1 MQETPSSPDHEDR
14 TNVNNRTL
22 DHTPLYHKNIIKDG
36 SSPALSLALSPS
48 GHLYLYQN
56 QYQDPDQERE
66 ELMSSSVFSK
76 IQNLFLTESGQEDY
90 LVGLLR
96 LGVIN
101 INTLL
106 PATLMFWQTVV
117 QLFITEVR
125 KVSAQYEYIIEDSFQ
140 ISPPLMDLAT
150 LMEQAPF
157 MRGLEYLNLEVM
169 SALWEGLCQALKS
182 DLIPFEGNLQEYL
195 TTHNPAWNKVGRVCF
210 HLAENKADPDHPFA
224 FLATYTVR
232 LSTTSKVQH
241 LPLERALKEYAGD
254 HKRSHLLSLLVPVQ
268 RAAEQCPLIKNL
280 VDTKSLFQ
288 PLAWRAKEAHAFL
301 KSVALI
307 EAAGVMVHVP
317 NWWTPKN
324 PPRPQVNIAIGNAAS
339 SSVGLDALLDFNM
352 EFALPSGEKLTDQE
366 WQELLKSED
375 PLVQIKGQWVEV
387 DQTKITHVL
396 SHWKKIERQ
405 VKNEGLSFAEGLRLL
420 AAAPGQRAAEVLLED
435 VKEWSTVVEGTWLQE
450 VLTRLRHPDQGG
462 EDKILQATLQ
472 KYLKATLRAYQYSGV
487 QWLWWLYN
495 LKLGGCLADDMGLGK
510 SIQVL
515 SLLLL
520 VKHHEFKHH
529 LSEHQVSE
537 NYSSEHHTPKQQIQI
552 QPHLLILPASLLAN
566 WQAEIKRF
574 APTLKVWVAHNS
586 VTNSEKLKTEDIP
599 SLSEPNL
606 SNLDL
611 SSPDLSGI
619 DLVITTYGNVYR
631 LPWISQTSWNMII
644 LDEAQS
650 IKNPTT
656 KQALTIKTLQS
667 QVRFIL
673 TGTPVEN
680 RLLDLWS
687 LFDFVAPGLLGSSK
701 SFSNYGKKTIQ
712 NHEEKNGSERRA
724 GEEPGSG
731 ERRFYAAI

>member
-1 MQETPSSPDHEDR
+1 
-14 TNVNNRTL
+14 
-22 DHTPLYHKNIIKDG
+22 
-36 SSPALSLALSPS
+36 
-48 GHLYLYQN
+48 
-56 QYQDPDQERE
+56 
-66 ELMSSSVFSK
+66 
-76 IQNLFLTESGQEDY
+76 
-90 LVGLLR
+90 
-96 LGVIN
+96 
-101 INTLL
+101 
-106 PATLMFWQTVV
+106 
-117 QLFITEVR
+117 
-125 KVSAQYEYIIEDSFQ
+125 
-140 ISPPLMDLAT
+140 
-150 LMEQAPF
+150 
-157 MRGLEYLNLEVM
+157 
-169 SALWEGLCQALKS
+169 
-182 DLIPFEGNLQEYL
+182 
-195 TTHNPAWNKVGRVCF
+195 
-210 HLAENKADPDHPFA
+210 
-224 FLATYTVR
+224 
-232 LSTTSKVQH
+232 
-241 LPLERALKEYAGD
+241 
-254 HKRSHLLSLLVPVQ
+254 
-268 RAAEQCPLIKNL
+268 
-280 VDTKSLFQ
+280 
-288 PLAWRAKEAHAFL
+288 
-301 KSVALI
+301 
-307 EAAGVMVHVP
+307 
-317 NWWTPKN
+317 
-324 PPRPQVNIAIGNAAS
+324 
-339 SSVGLDALLDFNM
+339 
-352 EFALPSGEKLTDQE
+352 
-366 WQELLKSED
+366 
-375 PLVQIKGQWVEV
+375 
-387 DQTKITHVL
+387 
-396 SHWKKIERQ
+396 
-405 VKNEGLSFAEGLRLL
+405 
-420 AAAPGQRAAEVLLED
+420 
-435 VKEWSTVVEGTWLQE
+435 
-450 VLTRLRHPDQGG
+450 
-462 EDKILQATLQ
+462 
-472 KYLKATLRAYQYSGV
+472 
-487 QWLWWLYN
+487 
-495 LKLGGCLADDMGLGK
+495 MGLGK

-731 ERRFYAAI
+731 ERRFYAAIRHLISPYILRRLKSDKSIISDLPDKTELNAYCFLTKSQATLYQKSVEELARRLNEEETDEMKRRGLVLSYLTRLKQICNHSNQWLGHGDYEDQDSGKFIRLKELCQSIALKQEKVLIFTQFREIIPALHETLKNIFGRSGLMLHGQTPIKERMKLVDAFQQEQGPPFFVLSLKAGGTGLNLTNAAHVIHFDRWWNPAVENQATDRAYRIGQNKNVLVHKFICQGTLEEKIDSLINAKKTLANELLTQEEERSLTELNNTELLNLISLDIHRALGETS